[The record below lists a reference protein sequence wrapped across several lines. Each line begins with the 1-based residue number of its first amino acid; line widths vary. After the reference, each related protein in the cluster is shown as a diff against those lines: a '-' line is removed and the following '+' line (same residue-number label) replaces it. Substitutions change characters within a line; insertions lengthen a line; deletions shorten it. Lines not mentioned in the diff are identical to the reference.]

1 MFAEKEEM
9 YQEIDYTELNEQIV
23 RQAYKATGLTPEE
36 LQALIDAKFERA
48 KQQSE
53 ALQKCQAV

>member
-1 MFAEKEEM
+1 ME

-23 RQAYKATGLTPEE
+23 RQAYRAAGMTPEE

-48 KQQSE
+48 KLLSE